1 MEISIMSKI
10 QEQLSAATDCTP
22 SKRKNESITDQ
33 DYMLRLLSAIAD
45 LPDAEWKKLPVPA
58 QDWYN
63 DNSDNVKAGKAIAPY
78 PDVEPPL
85 APRGRRAEAKKEAAV
100 GDTVSVKT
108 KRGKEITGELTVLD
122 KEGLVIKEASGKEH
136 ELGHDSLD
144 GGITVVGG
152 NGGGTA
158 AEPEVME
165 PEVSD
170 TVEVVTA
177 RKTVVGNILEID
189 EKGLVIKDS
198 TGKEHEFDKE
208 NVKSVTVKVKNAKGA
223 APANGNKTTT
233 TVVTK
238 TVTSTA
244 TATDDKPKKI
254 TAATNGG
261 VSATQR
267 MREMICSDMEAKKDV
282 IAATLKKEGLE
293 FKQAT
298 LDLIYGDSHKLI
310 GILRDLKKLK

>member
-1 MEISIMSKI
+1 MSKI
-10 QEQLSAATDCTP
+10 QEALATATDCTP
-22 SKRKNESITDQ
+22 SKRKDESITSQ
-33 DYMLRLLSAIAD
+33 DYMLRLLSSIAD
-45 LPDAEWKKLPVPA
+45 LPDDEWKKLTPAA

-63 DNSDNVKAGKAIAPY
+63 NGSDNVKAGKAIETY
-78 PDVEPPL
+78 PDMAQAETSTRRRGGTTA
-85 APRGRRAEAKKEAAV
+85 APKEAAV

-108 KRGKEITGELTVLD
+108 KRGKEITGELMVAD
-122 KEGLVIKEASGKEH
+122 AEGVVIKDSTGKEH
-136 ELGHDSLD
+136 EVAQSSLD

-152 NGGGTA
+152 VVA
-158 AEPEVME
+158 SSEPEVLE

-177 RKTVVGNILEID
+177 RKTVLGNILEID
-189 EKGLVIKDS
+189 EKGLVIKDAA
-198 TGKEHEFDKE
+198 GKEHEFDKE
-208 NVKSVTVKVKNAKGA
+208 NVKSVTVKVKNAKGGKPA
-223 APANGNKTTT
+223 AGTTSTTVVKTTT
-233 TVVTK
+233 TNG
-238 TVTSTA
+238 
-244 TATDDKPKKI
+244 DDKPKKI

-267 MREMICSDMEAKKDV
+267 MREMICSDMDAKKDA